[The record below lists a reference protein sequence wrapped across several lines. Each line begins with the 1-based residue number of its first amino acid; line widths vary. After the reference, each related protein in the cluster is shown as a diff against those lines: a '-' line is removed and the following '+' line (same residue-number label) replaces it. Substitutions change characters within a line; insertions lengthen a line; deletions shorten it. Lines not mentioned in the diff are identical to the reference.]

1 MAEPGSPLDRFL
13 DELEAPAPA
22 PSGGTAAATAAA
34 MAAALVVMVARG
46 TPTWEAA
53 PGIAAQA
60 RRLRERLQLLG
71 DEDTRAYRAVLDAM
85 RDVPGRT
92 PEQRDFALGRAL
104 IAAAEVPLRI
114 ADAAAD
120 VAELAALAEAAGKH
134 TLRPDATAAAT
145 LAEAA
150 VRASAHL
157 VDVNLSTVPAGEHS
171 GRAARLAAAAEAAR
185 SRALGDP

>member
-1 MAEPGSPLDRFL
+1 MTEQTDPASPPAAAAPGSPLDRFL

-46 TPTWEAA
+46 TPTWEEA

-120 VAELAALAEAAGKH
+120 VAELAALAEAA
-134 TLRPDATAAAT
+134 
-145 LAEAA
+145 